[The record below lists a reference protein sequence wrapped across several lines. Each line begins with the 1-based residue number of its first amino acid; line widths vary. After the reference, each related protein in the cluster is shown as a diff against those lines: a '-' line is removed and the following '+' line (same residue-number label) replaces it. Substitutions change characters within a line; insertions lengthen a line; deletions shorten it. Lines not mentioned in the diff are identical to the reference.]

1 MFCPNCGT
9 EVGGNEKFCPNCGT
23 ELDQSSRISNNSSTG
38 VVNANT
44 SQPYYQNVSGTGTMG
59 IQATSIVAYMTW
71 IGFLVAYLAGDKEG
85 AKFYMN
91 QALVFHLFSLLCFVP
106 FIGWLWAI
114 YMLICFILGV
124 IWAAEQ
130 ESKELPLI
138 GQIKLLN

>member
-9 EVGGNEKFCPNCGT
+9 EVKDQVRFCPNCGT
-23 ELDQSSRISNNSSTG
+23 E
-38 VVNANT
+38 VNPTTNVPVRQVT
-44 SQPYYQNVSGTGTMG
+44 NSQPYTTQSSSGSMSV
-59 IQATSIVAYMTW
+59 QATSIVAYMTW
-71 IGFLVAYLAGDKEG
+71 IGFLVSYLAGDKEG

-130 ESKELPLI
+130 DPKELPLI
-138 GQIKLLN
+138 GQIKLFN